1 MTRRFLAVRRAV
13 RWLGEYLVDCVRID
27 TRSLAVFRIFVGL
40 LVVADVLLR
49 SRNFL
54 LYYTDGGIVPQSL
67 AQANTPEYAISV
79 YYLTS
84 DPVAIAGLFAL
95 TALVGLS
102 LVVGYRTRV
111 ATVLTF
117 LLVISLD
124 HHNPFVT
131 SYADTLF
138 RLLLFW
144 AIFLPLGERWS
155 VDAVHAETTR
165 PDWEPRASVAG
176 VATFLVLAQMV
187 MMYLQN
193 GIHKT
198 ESALWRSGEAT
209 PLIFGIDEMT
219 FLLGE
224 WLGAFPTLLTYGGL
238 LWFYMLLGSWLLILL
253 RGRLRFPLV
262 VLFIG
267 GHLSFALTVRIGAFA
282 YVAMAG
288 LVLFIQQPVWD
299 DGRRLAHWLGRRF
312 GINPIKRVPWD
323 RFRRVART
331 VPAFRLVPDRY
342 RQLKPA
348 VYTVGFGAVVI
359 ALVLIGGVFLLNAG
373 AVTADG
379 YDQHQLNHEVE
390 QATGGEHVYT
400 VARTLGV
407 RQPEWSVFAP
417 HPRTTD
423 RYYVFG
429 ATTVDGERIDVFND
443 RAFSWDR
450 PEPLQAQHDTYRQ
463 RFFMNSIR
471 RGSAGGEL
479 TRQFGEHIC
488 TVYEQEHGT
497 ELSHISMFEVTE
509 SITLE
514 TITDPSDR
522 EVDREHFYRH
532 HCST

>member
-1 MTRRFLAVRRAV
+1 MTRRFPAVRRAA
-13 RWLGEYLVDCVRID
+13 RWLGEYLVDCVRVD

-40 LVVADVLLR
+40 LVVADILLR
-49 SRNFL
+49 SRNFWF
-54 LYYTDGGIVPQSL
+54 YYTDDGIVPQSL
-67 AQANTPEYAISV
+67 AQADTPEYAVSV

-84 DPVAIAGLFAL
+84 EPVAIAGLFAL

-102 LVVGYRTRV
+102 LVVGYRTRA

-155 VDAVHAETTR
+155 VDAVHAETTH
-165 PDWEPRASVAG
+165 PDWEPRSTVAG
-176 VATFLVLAQMV
+176 FATFFALGQMV

-193 GIHKT
+193 GIHKR
-198 ESALWRSGEAT
+198 ESGLWQSGEAT

-224 WLGAFPTLLTYGGL
+224 FLGAFPTLLTYGGL
-238 LWFYMLLGSWLLILL
+238 LWFYMLLGSWLLILF
-253 RGRLRFPLV
+253 RGRLRLPLV
-262 VLFIG
+262 ALFVG
-267 GHLSFALTVRIGAFA
+267 GHLTFALTVRIGAFA
-282 YVAMAG
+282 YVALAG
-288 LVLFIQQPVWD
+288 LMLFVQTPVWE
-299 DGRRLAHWLGRRF
+299 DGRRLSRWLDSRVGLD
-312 GINPIKRVPWD
+312 PVDRVPWD
-323 RFRRVART
+323 VFRRFARQL
-331 VPAFRLVPDRY
+331 PAFRLLPDRY
-342 RQLKPA
+342 GWLQPT
-348 VYTVGFGAVVI
+348 VYTVGFGAVVV
-359 ALVLIGGVFLLNAG
+359 ALTLVTAVFLFNAG
-373 AVTADG
+373 SITESG

-390 QATGGEHVYT
+390 QVAGGEYVYT
-400 VARTLGV
+400 VARGLGV

-429 ATTVDGERIDVFND
+429 ARTTDGDRVDAFND
-443 RAFSWDR
+443 RAFTWDR
-450 PEPLQAQHDTYRQ
+450 PTPLQAQHDTYRQ

-479 TRQFGEHIC
+479 THQFGEQIC
-488 TVYEQEHGT
+488 TAYAEQGI

-509 SITLE
+509 TITLE

-522 EVDREHFYRH
+522 QTDRDHFYRH
-532 HCST
+532 RCGA